1 MTYIFIVRQIK
12 DHIQCLTM
20 YHLTEKH
27 LDLVFF
33 FFFPGDDGLE
43 KKNDFLYFVTDT
55 E

>member
-33 FFFPGDDGLE
+33 FSGDDGLE
-43 KKNDFLYFVTDT
+43 KKNDFLNFVTDT

>member
-1 MTYIFIVRQIK
+1 MS
-12 DHIQCLTM
+12 
-20 YHLTEKH
+20 YHVSSNWKTPRFS
-27 LDLVFF
+27 V